1 MIEFDPKFSKSYS
14 TAYRWFVVTGVVVV
28 ILIFFLAFNFFK
40 ALTDNQLNAR
50 EQFLNKQVELAS
62 KEIQNRFET
71 TYEDLVFFVNNLEP
85 WTYEREGNEEL
96 AFETRARRIFNN
108 HRNILDTLIVSFPNK
123 TVSFHFDE
131 RNNFIKSVL
140 NSKESISKGRS
151 NEIKFENPSKGVE
164 IRGIFNLDRF
174 LGDELG
180 NYYLGLSSEK
190 LLYKNGEI
198 FGLYEYLPIPGYRI
212 LPATSAEIEKDIK
225 NGLRGGYQGFLV
237 NDVESKQ
244 FEAII
249 FQYPFNLYPLEDTLA
264 VVFVQDKQ
272 IATAGIYST
281 YFYLLLG
288 LMFLLLIVIL
298 ILYRFIK
305 NARISNEILKENS
318 EKINR
323 LFRQQSLLLQESKGF
338 IYFQDAE
345 RKMISVSSEVKE
357 VLGHD
362 AEVFKTNFYKYISN
376 GDIEK
381 LNRTITKAIKNRLEN
396 FSLEF
401 DFLHKNGEWL
411 RVRVFEKLIFNE
423 SGVFTGNVGICT
435 DINEKYLSEQELIK
449 SNNRLVSVLKSLP
462 DIIFIYTNEGIFLDY
477 FVQDDSLL
485 ISSAEESMGKTIME
499 VLPAPLNQ
507 QIMDGLNKARSS
519 SKLVTI
525 EFEAMSQSGK
535 KIYETR
541 LFKLDDERVISIA
554 RDITGQKL
562 WEKGLQ
568 EAMESAELS
577 NKAKSEFLANM
588 SHEIRTPMNGLL
600 GIIGLMEKTDLSESQ
615 KEFLTVIKDS
625 GQSLSGIINDILDYS
640 KIEAGMMKLEGSVFH
655 FKNEIEKILKIFTA
669 LIQEKNIKLKYQF
682 GPLMPEFIEL
692 DKEKLGQIL
701 FNLIGNAIKFTPRDG
716 EISIQMSGE
725 AFLESNIILNFSV
738 TDSGIGIPE
747 EKITSLTEPFVQV
760 DGSATR
766 EYRGTGLGLA
776 ICSKLIELMGG
787 ELKIESKEGKGSTFS
802 FNVFGKVWSEEEHVL
817 DISNSNLE
825 EEFNWEGM
833 AGSFP
838 MDILL
843 VEDNETNLKFM
854 KMLMKELGYNVVI
867 AFNGLEAI
875 EIVKERD
882 FDLIFMDIQMPKMN
896 GLEATKIIK
905 DLESKKNIPIVGL
918 SANAFQ
924 GDINEAIAIG
934 MDAYLS
940 KPVQV
945 KEIAIV
951 IKKYFES
958 KTKKEVN

>member
-1 MIEFDPKFSKSYS
+1 MIEFDSRFSKSYS
-14 TAYRWFVVTGVVVV
+14 TAYRWFVATGVVVV
-28 ILIFFLAFNFFK
+28 MLIFFLAFNFFN
-40 ALTDNQLNAR
+40 ALTDNQLDAR
-50 EQFLNKQVELAS
+50 EQFLNKQVELAA
-62 KEIQNRFET
+62 KEIQNKFET
-71 TYEDLVFFVNNLEP
+71 TYEDLIFFVNNLEP
-85 WTYEREGNEEL
+85 WTYERGGNEEL
-96 AFETRARRIFNN
+96 AFEMRARRIFNN

-131 RNNFIKSVL
+131 KNNFNKSIL
-140 NSKESISKGRS
+140 DSEDFILESRSSK
-151 NEIKFENPSKGVE
+151 IKFENPSKGVE
-164 IRGIFNLDRF
+164 IIGIFNLDRF

-190 LLYKNGEI
+190 LLYRNGEL
-198 FGLYEYLPIPGYRI
+198 FGLYEYLPRPGYKI
-212 LPATSAEIEKDIK
+212 LPSTSEKLDKDVK
-225 NGLRGGYQGFLV
+225 NGLRGGYQGFLI
-237 NDVESKQ
+237 NEIEGKQ

-249 FQYPFNLYPLEDTLA
+249 FQYPFNLYPLEDTLS
-264 VVFVQDKQ
+264 VVFIQDKR

-281 YFYLLLG
+281 YFYLLIG
-288 LMFLLLIVIL
+288 LMFLLLLVIL

-318 EKINR
+318 EKIKG
-323 LFRQQSLLLQESKGF
+323 LFKQQSLLLQESKGF
-338 IYFQDAE
+338 IYFQDSQ
-345 RKMISVSSEVKE
+345 RKMTSVSSEVKD
-357 VLGHD
+357 VLGYEADGFRTSFH
-362 AEVFKTNFYKYISN
+362 KYISKEDLN
-376 GDIEK
+376 RLNSVITDSIEK
-381 LNRTITKAIKNRLEN
+381 RLDN
-396 FSLEF
+396 FSIEF

-411 RVRVFEKLIFNE
+411 RVRVFEKLFFDDQ
-423 SGVFTGNVGICT
+423 GQFTGNVGICT
-435 DINEKYLSEQELIK
+435 DCNDRYLSEQELLK

-462 DIIFIYTNEGIFLDY
+462 DIIFIYSNEGVFLDY

-485 ISSAEESMGKTIME
+485 ISSAQDSMGKTIME
-499 VLPAPLNQ
+499 ILPEPLNHK
-507 QIMDGLNKARSS
+507 IMEGFEKARKTG
-519 SKLVTI
+519 KLETI
-525 EFEAMSQSGK
+525 EFEAISRSGK

-541 LFKLDDERVISIA
+541 LFKLDEERMISIA

-577 NKAKSEFLANM
+577 NRAKSEFLANM

-600 GIIGLMEKTDLSESQ
+600 GIIGLMEKTELSKNQ
-615 KEFLTVIKDS
+615 KEFLQVIKDS

-640 KIEAGMMKLEGSVFH
+640 KIESGMMKLEGSVFH
-655 FKNEIEKILKIFTA
+655 FKKEVEKILKIFTA

-682 GPLMPEFIEL
+682 GPLMPEYIEL

-716 EISIQMSGE
+716 EISIQMFGE
-725 AFLESNIILNFSV
+725 AFLESNVILHFSI
-738 TDSGIGIPE
+738 TDSGIGIPKD
-747 EKITSLTEPFVQV
+747 KIDSLIEPFVQV

-776 ICSKLIELMGG
+776 ISNKLIELMGG

-802 FNVFGKVWSEEEHVL
+802 FNIFGKVWTEEEHVL
-817 DISNSNLE
+817 DSSSSIE
-825 EEFNWEGM
+825 EEDFIWEQM
-833 AGSFP
+833 AKSYP
-838 MDILL
+838 MSILL

-854 KMLMKELGYNVVI
+854 KMLMKELGYEVTI
-867 AFNGLEAI
+867 ANNGLEAVNF
-875 EIVKERD
+875 VKDRD

-905 DLESKKNIPIVGL
+905 GLETKRNIPIVGL

-924 GDINEAIAIG
+924 DDINEAIATG
-934 MDAYLS
+934 MDSYIA

-945 KEIAIV
+945 KDIALI

-958 KTKKEVN
+958 KIKKEVN

>member
-1 MIEFDPKFSKSYS
+1 MIEFDSKFSKSYS

-28 ILIFFLAFNFFK
+28 MLIFFLAFNFFN
-40 ALTDNQLNAR
+40 ALTDNQLDAR
-50 EQFLNKQVELAS
+50 QQFLNKQVELVA

-71 TYEDLVFFVNNLEP
+71 TYEDLIFFVNNLEP
-85 WTYEREGNEEL
+85 WTYERGNNEEI
-96 AFETRARRIFNN
+96 AFEMRARRIFNN
-108 HRNILDTLIVSFPNK
+108 HRNILDTLIVAFPNK

-131 RNNFIKSVL
+131 RNNFIKSIL
-140 NSKESISKGRS
+140 NPNESIATESQNK
-151 NEIKFENPSKGVE
+151 IKFENPSKAVE
-164 IRGIFNLDRF
+164 IHGIFNLDRF

-198 FGLYEYLPIPGYRI
+198 FGLYEYLPRSGYRI
-212 LPATSAEIEKDIK
+212 LSTTMEELDKDIK

-237 NDVESKQ
+237 NEIESKQ

-249 FQYPFNLYPLEDTLA
+249 FQYPFNLYPLEDTLS
-264 VVFVQDKQ
+264 VVFIQDKR

-281 YFYLLLG
+281 YFYLLIG
-288 LMFLLLIVIL
+288 LMFLLLVVIL

-318 EKINR
+318 EKIEG

-338 IYFQDAE
+338 IYFQDAD
-345 RKMISVSSEVKE
+345 RKMISVSDEVKD
-357 VLGHD
+357 VLGYESED
-362 AEVFKTNFYKYISN
+362 FKANFHKFISKE
-376 GDIEK
+376 DLKK
-381 LNRTITKAIKNRLEN
+381 LNNVITESIDNKNDN

-411 RVRVFEKLIFNE
+411 RVRVFEKLFFDDL
-423 SGVFTGNVGICT
+423 GQFTGNVGICT
-435 DINEKYLSEQELIK
+435 DSNERYLSEQELLR
-449 SNNRLVSVLKSLP
+449 SNNRLISVLKSLP
-462 DIIFIYTNEGIFLDY
+462 DIIFIYSNEGVFLDY
-477 FVQDDSLL
+477 FVQDDSML
-485 ISSAEESMGKTIME
+485 ISPAKESMGKSINE
-499 VLPAPLNQ
+499 VLPEPLSEE
-507 QIMDGLNKARSS
+507 IMNGFEKARTSG
-519 SKLVTI
+519 KLVTI
-525 EFEAMSQSGK
+525 EFEALSKSGK
-535 KIYETR
+535 KFFETR
-541 LFKLDDERVISIA
+541 LFKLDEERMISIA

-600 GIIGLMEKTDLSESQ
+600 GIIGLMEKTQLSKDQ
-615 KEFLTVIKDS
+615 KEFLQVIKDS
-625 GQSLSGIINDILDYS
+625 GQSLSVIINDILDYS

-655 FKNEIEKILKIFTA
+655 FKNEIEKILKIFSA

-682 GPLMPEFIEL
+682 GPLIPEYLEL

-701 FNLIGNAIKFTPRDG
+701 FNLIGNAIKFTPNDG
-716 EISIQMSGE
+716 EISLQMSGE
-725 AFLESNIILNFSV
+725 LFLESNIILNFSIS
-738 TDSGIGIPE
+738 DSGIGIPE
-747 EKITSLTEPFVQV
+747 DKISSLIEPFVQV

-776 ICSKLIELMGG
+776 ISNKLIELMGG
-787 ELKIESKEGKGSTFS
+787 ELRIESKENKGSTFS
-802 FNVFGKVWSEEEHVL
+802 FNVFGKIWKEEEQIL
-817 DISNSNLE
+817 DVTSSKE
-825 EEFNWEGM
+825 EEDFNWEQM
-833 AGSFP
+833 ADSFP
-838 MDILL
+838 MEILL

-854 KMLMKELGYNVVI
+854 KMLMKELGYEVVI
-867 AFNGLEAI
+867 AFNGLEAVNF
-875 EIVKERD
+875 VKERD

-905 DLESKKNIPIVGL
+905 DLERKKNIPIVGL

-924 GDINEAIAIG
+924 GDINEALAVG
-934 MDAYLS
+934 MDAYLA

-945 KEIAIV
+945 KDIALI
-951 IKKYFES
+951 IKKHFDI
-958 KTKKEVN
+958 KVKKEIN